1 MLDTKYEPIRIE
13 KMTELKTDQ
22 LANLSGKLDNKFKL
36 CIVTPSFV
44 GGGAER
50 IAVNLANYYAEQGVD
65 VSLLVFKGIGPYA
78 NQVSD
83 KVRLIDLK
91 ITRTRYVFFKLLKA
105 LKNERPTHVL
115 SVIRGSNI
123 LLGLASFFGKNYR
136 LLFREANT
144 MNAIVSLP
152 LIKRITYKAVMR
164 FSYINADGVIAN
176 SEDTKDD
183 LIKNSIVGNKKIS
196 VVGNPVL
203 PVDYKEKSEATL
215 NHAWFDSHEF
225 KVALSVGR
233 LHSQKN
239 QQLLVR
245 AFARVSRSL
254 PDLRLVI
261 LGEGE
266 QKANLEKLAA
276 ELGVVDKF
284 EIIAFQANPY
294 PYYRNADLFIL
305 TSDWEGF
312 GNVLVEAMACGTPVI
327 STDCPGGPKT
337 ILQNGQLGTLIPVGD
352 EEALASALLMHF
364 QGQKKTDIEAAI
376 DNARKYT
383 VQSVAKQYLMVLLGN
398 GQAAS

>member
-1 MLDTKYEPIRIE
+1 MPNNKD
-13 KMTELKTDQ
+13 M
-22 LANLSGKLDNKFKL
+22 KLM
-36 CIVTPSFV
+36 IVTPNFN

-50 IAVNLANYYAEQGVD
+50 IAVNLANYYAEQGID

-123 LLGLASFFGKNYR
+123 LLGLVSFFSKSYK
-136 LLFREANT
+136 LFFREANT
-144 MNAIVSLP
+144 MNAVVSLP
-152 LIKRITYKAVMR
+152 LLKRIIYKTVMR
-164 FSYINADGVIAN
+164 FSYISADGVIAN
-176 SEDTKDD
+176 SDDTRHD
-183 LIKNSIVGNKKIS
+183 LIKNSIVSNEKVS

-203 PVDYKEKSEATL
+203 PTDYKEKSEAIL
-215 NHAWFDSHEF
+215 NHPWFDSQDF

-245 AFARVSRSL
+245 AFARVSQLL
-254 PDLRLVI
+254 PDLRIVI

-266 QKANLEKLAA
+266 KKASLQKLAE
-276 ELGVVDKF
+276 ELGVLDKF

-294 PYYRNADLFIL
+294 PYYRNADLFVL

-337 ILQNGQLGTLIPVGD
+337 ILQNGQYGTLIPVGD
-352 EEALASALLMHF
+352 EEALVNALLKHF
-364 QGQKKTDIEAAI
+364 QGQANTDVEAAI

-383 VQSVAKQYLMVLLGN
+383 VESVAERYLMILTRE
-398 GQAAS
+398 S